1 MKNLAKPLEWQEGA
15 HENTE
20 LAYVHDFSAMYLVS
34 VDMYNGIACLQIEER
49 VVWGGTGFKSLDK
62 AKAACQ
68 KHYAESLWDNLSPR
82 AKAAVSIGMAT
93 LAQLDVTDEAL
104 AEIIKQNS

>member
-34 VDMYNGIACLQIEER
+34 VDMHNGIAYLQIEDNI
-49 VVWGGTGFKSLDK
+49 VWKSTGFKTMAA

-68 KHYAESLWDNLSPR
+68 KHYAESLWDNLSNEAR
-82 AKAAVSIGMAT
+82 AI
-93 LAQLDVTDEAL
+93 LEQHL
-104 AEIIKQNS
+104 NP

>member
-1 MKNLAKPLEWQEGA
+1 MKNLAKPLEWEEGA

-68 KHYAESLWDNLSPR
+68 KHYAESLWDNLSNEAR
-82 AKAAVSIGMAT
+82 AI
-93 LAQLDVTDEAL
+93 LEQHL
-104 AEIIKQNS
+104 NP